1 VTEVD
6 TGRQHV
12 AHAYL
17 WHFSIPT
24 GLGLHTSRSPT
35 SMFAIATI
43 RHPGFACR
51 YMCDVC

>member
-24 GLGLHTSRSPT
+24 GLGLYIPR
-35 SMFAIATI
+35 
-43 RHPGFACR
+43 
-51 YMCDVC
+51 